1 MAMFRV
7 PFTREEFGYI
17 YFEASSEEVADEL
30 LEQCERGERDVE
42 DLEGMRFKSQ
52 GGSESIQ
59 AWSVEEVS

>member
-1 MAMFRV
+1 
-7 PFTREEFGYI
+7 
-17 YFEASSEEVADEL
+17 